1 MYSRIRFKLHVG
13 NVDEEH
19 FMESTLT
26 RADYMHER
34 RTDSS
39 GKSIR

>member
-1 MYSRIRFKLHVG
+1 MTR

-19 FMESTLT
+19 FMGNSLT

-39 GKSIR
+39 GKSIVTGDRLIQ